1 MNEVIAQ
8 ALADRVK
15 AGLMTIEQV
24 PLPLRAAVIEKAG
37 ETP

>member
-1 MNEVIAQ
+1 MDIIVQ
-8 ALADRVK
+8 ALADRVN

-37 ETP
+37 ETT